1 MLYSELEALDS
12 CACSLS
18 SGYRPITYK
27 GVYLTSSVK
36 VERVD
41 SLPELVDAAIQLLP
55 EGELFWF
62 RGVTDSAY
70 SLVPKAYRNPKVVDG
85 KDFLEREEQLM
96 LSRFRQRAMP
106 YLPAS
111 HSELSNAALLV
122 HMQHYGAPTRLLD
135 WTENLLVA
143 AYFSVSAQSLN
154 DEKSPAIW
162 ALRPAAWNS
171 IVYSDLVDNEIPTFD
186 STTIRPH
193 ESPLMRWLPLSPE
206 NRSST
211 MKKDSAL
218 AAYATHSNDRIRA
231 QQGVFTVAG
240 TNTEGLEK
248 QVDAQPSEI
257 PILYKFTFTGG
268 AKKLKRELSQ
278 VGYIRS
284 LIYPGLESICNQI
297 DDDFWS
303 Q

>member
-1 MLYSELEALDS
+1 MLYSELKALDLVER
-12 CACSLS
+12 SLDA
-18 SGYRPITYK
+18 GHRPINFL
-27 GVYLTSSVK
+27 GVCLTSSVK
-36 VERVD
+36 EERVN

-62 RGVTDSAY
+62 RGVTDSTY

-85 KDFLEREEQLM
+85 KDFLERQEQQM
-96 LSRFRQRAMP
+96 LARFRQRAMP
-106 YLPAS
+106 YLPIS
-111 HSELSNAALLV
+111 HAELSNAALLV

-143 AYFSVSAQSLN
+143 AYFSVSSQSLSN
-154 DEKSPAIW
+154 EKNPAIW

-171 IVYSDLVDNEIPTFD
+171 IVHSDLVDNVIPTFD

-206 NRSST
+206 NRISVVKT
-211 MKKDSAL
+211 DFAL

-240 TNTEGLEK
+240 TNTEGLEE
-248 QVDAQPSEI
+248 QVIAQPSNI
-257 PILYKFTFTGG
+257 PILYKFTFVGG
-268 AKKLKRELSQ
+268 AEKLKRELGQ

-297 DDDFWS
+297 EDEFWR